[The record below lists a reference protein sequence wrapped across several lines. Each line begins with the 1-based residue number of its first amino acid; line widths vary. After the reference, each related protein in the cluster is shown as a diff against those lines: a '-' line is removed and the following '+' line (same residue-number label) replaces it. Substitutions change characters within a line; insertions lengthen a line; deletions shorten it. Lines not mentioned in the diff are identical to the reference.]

1 MATPL
6 FTDDELEIFNYND
19 QSYIIED
26 KDFYEMPIEIAYMN
40 VSLFCY
46 YLDKKDKNKGTF
58 VFDFIDKLKNYI
70 VSLIIYKLATDY
82 FNDDNKTHLLD
93 SLKAFDNKRL
103 MSGTIFDFLK
113 KLKHESN
120 YKKLYSQVIA
130 KEVVVEV
137 APREVVEPE
146 IVPVVS
152 VVVPEIPQPEEIEP
166 VAASSVVVEEVV
178 LPPGSVDMAAPV
190 AKDDQLDRL
199 IQLIKEYISNSA
211 IRAEQKDKINEILLL
226 NENIKN
232 PNNYPII
239 IAHSDIINHL
249 SEIRSSYSYKA
260 HNIDYIDSEYK
271 SIHFPEAKSKISDC
285 LQYFKPVIQYILSLN
300 KNDKL
305 NNICNFLLMLLNYDY
320 NSIQGKKRD
329 LNPNDDGKYLDFL
342 KNISEAQSEDISSDI
357 DVANIIKYVSYY
369 LFEIYNEIPIPFAH
383 FNDIQIIIGGDADG
397 KTNNLIDMII
407 LNTLNSI
414 LLFNDKQLNKFIN
427 NVNKFNKN

>member
-6 FTDDELEIFNYND
+6 FTDDELVISNYND
-19 QSYIIED
+19 QSYIIKD

-58 VFDFIDKLKNYI
+58 VFDFIDKLKKYI

-82 FNDDNKTHLLD
+82 FNDNNKTHLLD
-93 SLKAFDNKRL
+93 SLKAFDSKRL

-113 KLKHESN
+113 KLKHEN
-120 YKKLYSQVIA
+120 DYKKLYSQVIA

-152 VVVPEIPQPEEIEP
+152 VVVPEIPPEEIEP
-166 VAASSVVVEEVV
+166 VVVEEEV
-178 LPPGSVDMAAPV
+178 LSPGSVDMAAPV
-190 AKDDQLDRL
+190 AKDDQLNRL
-199 IQLIKEYISNSA
+199 IQLIKEYISDSA
-211 IRAEQKDKINEILLL
+211 TRAEQTYKIDEILLL
-226 NENIKN
+226 NERIKN
-232 PNNYPII
+232 ANHPII
-239 IAHSDIINHL
+239 IAQSDIINHL
-249 SEIRSSYSYKA
+249 SEIRSSYSYNA
-260 HNIDYIDSEYK
+260 HNIHYISAIFK
-271 SIHFPEAKSKISDC
+271 SSDFGEAKSKISKC
-285 LQYFKPVIQYILSLN
+285 LQYFIPVIQYILSLN
-300 KNDKL
+300 ENDKL

-342 KNISEAQSEDISSDI
+342 KKISEAQLEDISSDI

>member
-1 MATPL
+1 MATSL
-6 FTDDELEIFNYND
+6 FTDDELEITKYD
-19 QSYIIED
+19 DKSYIIKD
-26 KDFYEMPIEIAYMN
+26 KDFYGMPIEIAYMN

-46 YLDKKDKNKGTF
+46 YLDVKDKDKGEF

-82 FNDDNKTHLLD
+82 FDDDNKTHLLN
-93 SLKAFDNKRL
+93 SLKAFDSKRL
-103 MSGTIFDFLK
+103 MSGTIFEFLK
-113 KLKHESN
+113 KLKDEN
-120 YKKLYSQVIA
+120 DYKKLYSQVIA
-130 KEVVVEV
+130 KKVVVEV
-137 APREVVEPE
+137 APREVVDE
-146 IVPVVS
+146 IAP
-152 VVVPEIPQPEEIEP
+152 
-166 VAASSVVVEEVV
+166 VVVEEVV

-211 IRAEQKDKINEILLL
+211 IRAEQRDKIYEILLL

-260 HNIDYIDSEYK
+260 HNINYISAEFK
-271 SIHFPEAKSKISDC
+271 SSDFGEAKLRISNC
-285 LQYFKPVIQYILSLN
+285 LQYFIPVIQHILTLDE
-300 KNDKL
+300 NDKL
-305 NNICNFLLMLLNYDY
+305 NNICNFLLKLLEYNY

-329 LNPNDDGKYLDFL
+329 IDPNDDGKYLEFL
-342 KNISEAQSEDISSDI
+342 KKIKEAQPTHISSDI
-357 DVANIIKYVSYY
+357 MVANIIMYVSYY
-369 LFEIYNEIPIPFAH
+369 LFEIYDEIPISFAYFH
-383 FNDIQIIIGGDADG
+383 DIGDINLITGGDGDA

-414 LLFNDKQLNKFIN
+414 LLFNKNQLNDFIY
-427 NVNKFNKN
+427 NVNEFNKI